1 MQALRSRS
9 VAVQQIGQ
17 IFFFLKKKKTRPPP
31 TPVLYEN
38 RELGRFSL
46 GKVRDRHKFDGA

>member
-17 IFFFLKKKKTRPPP
+17 IFFFLKKKTRPPP